1 MEFGSMLP
9 SQARNAHKPQTEK
22 QKGERLGYNTD
33 ADRVEVEALGSSVLV
48 KPHHTDFVNPSFTVN
63 QGAVT

>member
-33 ADRVEVEALGSSVLV
+33 ADRVEVEALLEAPFWSSPITPTLSI
-48 KPHHTDFVNPSFTVN
+48 PPFPSIK
-63 QGAVT
+63 AL